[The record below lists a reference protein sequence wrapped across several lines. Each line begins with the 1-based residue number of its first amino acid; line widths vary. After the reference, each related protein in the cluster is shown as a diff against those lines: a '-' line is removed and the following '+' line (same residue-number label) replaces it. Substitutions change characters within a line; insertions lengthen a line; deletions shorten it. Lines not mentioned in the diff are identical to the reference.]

1 MHTVRSRVATRGRK
15 DPMSLSFDPN
25 TVTIPRGHHIGG
37 QYVDLPGEEI
47 IVLRPSDLQQIGT
60 LTDGGDA
67 AVQRAVDAA
76 KLALKESRWGKI
88 VPRERAAIL
97 NRFASLIEQNATYL
111 GQLEALGSSRLV
123 SGTITGDAVRTAGV
137 VRFYAEYCD
146 KIEGIVTATQED
158 TLSILK
164 HEPYGI
170 VGAIV
175 PWNFP
180 MITAAWKFAP
190 ALAAGNA
197 IVMKTSELTP
207 HSLLAMAELAAQAGV
222 PKGLFNVV
230 NGYGHTTGAAIVRHP
245 DIMMISFTG
254 STQTGAA
261 IMSLAAQSGIKPVT
275 LELGGKSPQL
285 VLADAGDL
293 DMVATR
299 VAAAFMANAGQVCT
313 AGSRLIVEDK
323 IAGALV
329 EKLIERTKA
338 IKAGPT
344 WDAATTYAPI
354 ISRKQLDRIDGM
366 VRQTIS
372 EGGSVVTGG
381 GVLESRNEG
390 CFFAPTIL
398 ENVSD
403 DNIGFKDEFF
413 GPVLT
418 VRTFSDLQE
427 GLQLAAHPVYG
438 LAASIHTS
446 DMKKA
451 LKAADG
457 IEAGMIWVNQHGRGP
472 EFTYQA
478 GGYKGSGFGKDMGRA
493 GIEAYLRQKAIWVN
507 YA

>member
-1 MHTVRSRVATRGRK
+1 MT
-15 DPMSLSFDPN
+15 LSFEPSTVAVPN
-25 TVTIPRGHHIGG
+25 GHHIAGRFIE
-37 QYVDLPGEEI
+37 LPGEEI
-47 IVLRPSDLQQIGT
+47 PVLRPSDLQPMGMI
-60 LTDGGDA
+60 TDGGEA
-67 AVQRAVDAA
+67 AVQQAVDAA
-76 KLALKESRWGKI
+76 KIALRQSRWGKMI
-88 VPRERAAIL
+88 PRERAAIL
-97 NRFASLIEQNATYL
+97 MRFAALIEDNATYL
-111 GQLEALGSSRLV
+111 GQLEAMGSSRLV
-123 SGTITGDAVRTAGV
+123 SGTVTGDAVRTAGV

-146 KIEGIVTATQED
+146 KVEGIVTATQAD
-158 TLSILK
+158 SLSILK

-207 HSLLAMAELAAQAGV
+207 HSLLALADLAAKAGV
-222 PKGLFNVV
+222 PAGLFNVV

-285 VLADAGDL
+285 VMADAGDL
-293 DMVATR
+293 DVVAGR
-299 VAAAFMANAGQVCT
+299 VSAAFMTNAGQVCT

-323 IAGALV
+323 IAD
-329 EKLIERTKA
+329 ELIDRIVGIAKA

-344 WDAATTYAPI
+344 WDETTTFAPI
-354 ISRKQLDRIDGM
+354 ISRKQLARIDGM
-366 VRQTIS
+366 VRQTMD
-372 EGGSVVTGG
+372 EGASVITGG
-381 GVLESRNEG
+381 TVLESRNEG
-390 CFFAPTIL
+390 SFYAPTVL

-403 DNIGFKDEFF
+403 DNTGFKDEFF

-418 VRTFSDLQE
+418 VRTFSDLEE
-427 GLQLAAHPVYG
+427 GLSLAAHPVYG
-438 LAASIHTS
+438 LAASVHTT
-446 DMKKA
+446 DMRKA
-451 LKAADG
+451 LKAADA
-457 IEAGMIWVNQHGRGP
+457 IEAGMVWVNQHGRGP